1 MPTPASFVEIDE
13 TLRRSLPRGELARIP
28 RHPER
33 RDVLLALICLRLI
46 RRYPYSE
53 PELNA
58 TLRGALDDLN
68 ARVDHVTCRRY
79 LVDLGFLRRDRAGQ
93 RYFLY
98 FPKIRETLAE
108 EVIESDQDFI
118 GTALASAG

>member
-1 MPTPASFVEIDE
+1 MPTPASHAEIDE

-33 RDVLLALICLRLI
+33 RDVLLALICLRLT

-58 TLRGALDDLN
+58 SLREALTALN

-108 EVIESDQDFI
+108 EIIESDQDFI
-118 GTALASAG
+118 GGALAGT

>member
-1 MPTPASFVEIDE
+1 MQTPASFVEIDE
-13 TLRRSLPRGELARIP
+13 TLRRSLPRGELLRIP

-33 RDVLLALICLRLI
+33 RNVLLALICLRLT

-53 PELNA
+53 PELNTSLKDSLA
-58 TLRGALDDLN
+58 SLN

-79 LVDLGFLRRDRAGQ
+79 LVDLGFLRRDPAGK

-108 EVIESDQDFI
+108 EIIESDRDFI
-118 GTALASAG
+118 GGALARS

>member
-1 MPTPASFVEIDE
+1 MPTPASHAEIDE

-33 RDVLLALICLRLI
+33 RDVLLALICLRLT

-58 TLRGALDDLN
+58 SLREALAALN

-108 EVIESDQDFI
+108 EIIESDQDFI
-118 GTALASAG
+118 GEALAGT